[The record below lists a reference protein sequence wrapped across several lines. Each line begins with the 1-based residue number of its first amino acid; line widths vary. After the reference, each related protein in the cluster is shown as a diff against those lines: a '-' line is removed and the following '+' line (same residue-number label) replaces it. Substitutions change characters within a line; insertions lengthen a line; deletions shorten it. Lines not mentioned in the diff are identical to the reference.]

1 MNALMERKADS
12 REEFR
17 AQMTAI
23 YRAGEVK
30 IADGMPV
37 RVVLFE
43 QENDITARQR
53 GFLHAAVL
61 PQIAEQVSVPDGKKR
76 IKYTAK
82 MWKEFFKEL
91 LIPDKWD
98 MRRLPFVRDRKTGL
112 LKPSSRPVPVK
123 REKSTEHFGVKRY
136 SDFIDKVIAHAV
148 TEWGVVFVFDED
160 EREAVRWELPKRKAE
175 GAEA

>member
-12 REEFR
+12 RMELH
-17 AQMTAI
+17 QQVKAI
-23 YRAGEVK
+23 YAAGIVK
-30 IADGMPV
+30 IADGKPV
-37 RVVLFE
+37 KVALFE

-61 PQIAEQVSVPDGKKR
+61 PQIAEQVSVNGVKF
-76 IKYTAK
+76 TAK
-82 MWKEFFKEL
+82 VWKEFFKDL
-91 LIPDKWD
+91 FIPDKWD
-98 MRRLPFVRDRKTGL
+98 MHRPPFVRDRKTGL
-112 LKPSSRPVPVK
+112 LKPSTRAVPVK

-148 TEWGVVFVFDED
+148 TEFGVVFVFDED
-160 EREAVRWELPKRKAE
+160 EREAVRWKLPKRKQ